1 MIFMWLKH
9 HFGKRAVQNPC
20 YSYSVSLKKCSLVT
34 KSTKDYEWNY
44 FNFLLDV
51 EAVLKHLW
59 KVFPSFIVMLFQCF
73 QIFLYFMKYIPFNFK
88 SLYIVFREKQRAV
101 QVHTGAKKNLVVKVI
116 FLIITYFEFFFF
128 TYCQIDFIGV
138 FFYRMSFRVS
148 QFQLF

>member
-9 HFGKRAVQNPC
+9 HFGKRAVQNSC
-20 YSYSVSLKKCSLVT
+20 YSYSVSLKKCYLVT

-59 KVFPSFIVMLFQCF
+59 KVFASFIVMLFQCF

-101 QVHTGAKKNLVVKVI
+101 QVHIGAKKNLDVKVI
-116 FLIITYFEFFFF
+116 FLIITYFNFFFF
-128 TYCQIDFIGV
+128 YLLSNCFYRV